1 MTFDVSRFGKV
12 AVLMGGISAEREVSL
27 KSGQAILAGLQR
39 AGVDAH
45 GIDAG
50 PHNIAELKSQGF
62 DRVFIALHG
71 RWGEDGVVQGALQT
85 IGLPY
90 TGSQVLGS
98 ALAMDKVRSKQIWQS
113 LGLPTAA
120 FRVLTS
126 EADLEGLVES
136 LDLPLFLKPAR
147 EGSSVGIGKVES
159 QEGLL
164 AAYRAAAQCGD
175 DVIAETFIPGAE
187 LTVSILNGE
196 ALPII
201 QMRTAN
207 QFYDYEA
214 KYLSDDTVYECPAN
228 LSPALTETIQV
239 LAVKAFKALA
249 CHGWGRVDVMLDAEQ
264 QPLLLEANTVPGM
277 TDHSLVPMAAAA
289 VGIDFSQLVV
299 EILAQ
304 TLESEAD
311 HG

>member
-1 MTFDVSRFGKV
+1 MTIDVSRFGKV
-12 AVLMGGISAEREVSL
+12 AVLMGGISAERAVSL

-50 PHNIAELKSQGF
+50 PHNIAALKSQGF

-71 RWGEDGVVQGALQT
+71 RWGEDGVVQGALEAV
-85 IGLPY
+85 GLPY

-136 LDLPLFLKPAR
+136 LGLPLFLKPAR
-147 EGSSVGIGKVES
+147 EGSSVGIGKVETTDN
-159 QEGLL
+159 LL
-164 AAYRAAAQCGD
+164 AAYQAAAKCGD

-187 LTVSILNGE
+187 LTVSILHDK

-201 QMRTAN
+201 QMRTPN

-214 KYLSDDTVYECPAN
+214 KYLSDDTIYECPAQLSSN
-228 LSPALTETIQV
+228 LTQDIQD
-239 LAVKAFKALA
+239 LAVSAFKALA
-249 CHGWGRVDVMLDAEQ
+249 CHGWGRVDVMLDADQ

-289 VGIDFSQLVV
+289 VGLDFTQLVL

-304 TLESEAD
+304 TLELEAK